1 MNRSE
6 FIKSIIGAF
15 GISVLP
21 KKSYKQYEKIYLLKC
36 FVRGFTYYEGP
47 KLIKELN
54 ADQQLELVREP
65 ENEHDGKAIAL
76 YYNQQKIGFIP
87 RENNYILSKLIDAKL
102 LDLQAEIKYVNPDA
116 SDWNKLY
123 IKIYVLK
130 EINNKTNSKVQ
141 SLTETNKY
149 YSAKNTND
157 SYTRIYKG
165 KHTNNFEPISAVAF
179 YDNFSRYSNTKNAT
193 KKLHK
198 IFRDTDS
205 LENAL
210 QESRFIINK
219 NKLPESIS
227 LEDIAQKMENQ
238 ILQIGKLFGE
248 KDYVVANVNQIS
260 KMPNFI
266 EKLVVLTDK
275 SGNRFYEILFST

>member
-1 MNRSE
+1 VNRSE